1 MHITDSLC
9 QTEPCSIM
17 TECYDWSSIHTLH
30 VVKERGTCPHV
41 PVDTELGHLGLR

>member
-9 QTEPCSIM
+9 QTKSCSVM
-17 TECYDWSSIHTLH
+17 TECYDWSNNHTLH
-30 VVKERGTCPHV
+30 VVKEREKLNAM